1 MQEKWVFES
10 GSIKKIKEFKSA
22 LSFVLQNNR
31 NELEIFLS
39 QYTKR
44 DGAIAEN
51 IHLLSPIEKTNSE
64 SGYFSL
70 AYSKVYFNA
79 CLNIN
84 ESDLDKIKLKYY
96 FNTEKGQLELTGP
109 DIPEREP
116 DEI

>member
-10 GSIKKIKEFKSA
+10 ESIKKVKEFKPA
-22 LSFVLQNNR
+22 LLHVLHNHM

-39 QYTKR
+39 QYTKP

-51 IHLLSPIEKTNSE
+51 VQFLAPEELTNAQ
-64 SGYFSL
+64 SGFFSL
-70 AYSKVYFNA
+70 GYNKVFFNA

-84 ESDLDKIKLKYY
+84 ESDLDRIKLKYH
-96 FNTEKGQLELTGP
+96 FNADEGQLILTGP
-109 DIPEREP
+109 DFPEREP

>member
-10 GSIKKIKEFKSA
+10 ESIKKVKEFKSA
-22 LSFVLQNNR
+22 LLQILQDNM

-39 QYTKR
+39 QYTKP

-51 IHLLSPIEKTNSE
+51 IQLLATVEDTLTE

-70 AYSKVYFNA
+70 AYNKVYFNA

-84 ESDLDKIKLKYY
+84 ESDLDRIKLKYY
-96 FNTEKGQLELTGP
+96 FNTDKGQLILTGP